1 MVTDAGVDGATDE
14 LVVFEELHAATVSA
28 AIDTNTTRILFAWA
42 RFGTTAVPN
51 RAHAGWV
58 VAGDGAQGRSRRRES
73 SMAVK
78 VSGSILRRIEDLL
91 GLLALVA
98 ARPAGVP
105 STSDSNRSISSD
117 ERPPGRDMGS
127 MAVMSYPTNRIRNV
141 VLVGHSGS
149 LTTMLAEALLV
160 KAGAIERQAPDG
172 LSSQINLI
180 DTPGCADFVDEVSRT
195 ALAE

>member
-1 MVTDAGVDGATDE
+1 
-14 LVVFEELHAATVSA
+14 
-28 AIDTNTTRILFAWA
+28 
-42 RFGTTAVPN
+42 
-51 RAHAGWV
+51 
-58 VAGDGAQGRSRRRES
+58 
-73 SMAVK
+73 
-78 VSGSILRRIEDLL
+78 
-91 GLLALVA
+91 
-98 ARPAGVP
+98 
-105 STSDSNRSISSD
+105 
-117 ERPPGRDMGS
+117 

>member
-28 AIDTNTTRILFAWA
+28 AIDTNTTRILFA
-42 RFGTTAVPN
+42 
-51 RAHAGWV
+51 WV